1 MSAIQALLSEYNKVI
16 DELIVVVEKISDD
29 SLIKIQDHETK
40 DEDCKSIQ
48 TILTHMV
55 YSGRRYTY
63 YLSLQVGESPSHPV
77 KVIRHKSIDYV
88 IDLRAMFDECNNFFT
103 EHPKIN
109 MLENAPDK
117 KIHVSWGQVFDGEQL
132 MEHAIVHI
140 MRHRRQI
147 ERFKSSTN

>member
-1 MSAIQALLSEYNKVI
+1 MSAIQALLSEYKKVI

-48 TILTHMV
+48 TILTHVV
-55 YSGRRYTY
+55 YSGRRYSY
-63 YLSLQVGESPSHPV
+63 YLYLHAGEAPPHPV
-77 KVIRHKSIDYV
+77 RIVRHNSTGYIE
-88 IDLRAMFDECNNFFT
+88 DLYSMFEECKKFFSD
-103 EHPKIN
+103 HPKFN
-109 MLENAPDK
+109 MLESHPDN

-147 ERFKSSTN
+147 ERFISSTK